1 MEENNFF
8 GFVSKIGSLISSNK
22 TKEPKKPK
30 IGEKKYNIKIST
42 DAEDEKEI
50 DNIDD
55 MEEEEEEDEEDN
67 KGTEEEKN
75 EREEKE
81 KNIKDEKNK
90 IENIVLDILNNNNN
104 QKKEEESKNDLDEV
118 KIEDNQENN
127 INNLDNN
134 NNINN
139 INNDNLNS
147 DQINSPQI
155 SNNSSQISNEQN
167 EINNII
173 KYDDTFSCHLMLKK
187 GNDINLNDYV
197 IFPILFMEKQK
208 NFFYKLGMT
217 SSTNYELKKYLF
229 FFDEHYL
236 YFAKDEIIP
245 EEMDDNTRRIT
256 KIVSLFDIKDFTNE
270 HIYEQFIIKLTIKK
284 ELKEEKIINFK
295 MEQKYFDTFI
305 KNFNVKLSIYGID
318 FFSDNKESF

>member
-30 IGEKKYNIKIST
+30 VGEKKYNIKIST

-67 KGTEEEKN
+67 KETEEEKK

-104 QKKEEESKNDLDEV
+104 QKKEDNSKNDLDEE
-118 KIEDNQENN
+118 KIDNNQENN

-147 DQINSPQI
+147 DKINSPQI
-155 SNNSSQISNEQN
+155 SKNSSQVSNEQN
-167 EINNII
+167 GINNIF

-197 IFPILFMEKQK
+197 IFPVLFMEKQK

-217 SSTNYELKKYLF
+217 GSPNYELKKYLF

-236 YFAKDEIIP
+236 YFAKDEILG
-245 EEMDDNTRRIT
+245 EEMDEETRRIS
-256 KIVSLFDIKDFTNE
+256 KIISLFDIKDFSSDHDNDK
-270 HIYEQFIIKLTIKK
+270 FLIKLLVKK
-284 ELKEEKIINFK
+284 ENNKEKEIQFYI
-295 MEQKYFDTFI
+295 EQNYFTGFI
-305 KNFNVKLSIYGID
+305 KNFNLKLSIYGID
-318 FFSDNKESF
+318 FFSDKNKD